1 MAADGRAPLIRLRLR
16 KQPKNRE
23 TTMSKKQMVVGAL
36 IHANGSHAAS
46 WLMQEAQPHASTNI
60 DYYRAMAQLAE
71 RGKFD
76 FFFIADTPAARTEN
90 LKAWSRSPLFM
101 NVLEPITLLS
111 AVAGATTH
119 IGLGAT
125 ASTSFFEPYNLA
137 RQFASLDHISHGR
150 AAWNVVTSANDYAAR
165 NFGLDRLP
173 PHGERYAKARE
184 FVQVVEAL
192 WDTYEDGA
200 FVYDRSA
207 CLSFLPEK
215 LHALDHQ
222 GKYFTVQGALN
233 IERSPQGRPV
243 IIQAGASDTGR
254 DFAAEFAEVVFGSSG
269 TLAKAKEF
277 YQDLKQR
284 MGKFGRHPDDLKI
297 ASGISVVIGESE
309 QEAREKLESWQ
320 ELVHPDVGVLR
331 LGQDLETDLSDLPL
345 DQPVPEHRIPASSNF
360 HKAYFD
366 EIAGMIRERLTLRE
380 IARRYNRSKAT
391 FCGTALQVADHM
403 ESWIEAGACDGF
415 MISFLALPS
424 TLTDFVEKVVPEL
437 QRRERFRTDYSGR
450 RLRDHLGL
458 RCPENRHASSMLATP
473 VAKRA

>member
-1 MAADGRAPLIRLRLR
+1 M
-16 KQPKNRE
+16 
-23 TTMSKKQMVVGAL
+23 TKKQMVIGAL
-36 IHANGSHAAS
+36 IHANGSHSAS
-46 WLMQEAQPHASTNI
+46 WLMQEAHPHASTDI

-90 LKAWSRSPLFM
+90 LTAWSRSPLFM
-101 NVLEPITLLS
+101 NVLEPITLLA

-125 ASTSFFEPYNLA
+125 ASTSFYEPYNVA
-137 RQFASLDHISHGR
+137 RLFASLDHISHGR

-173 PHGERYAKARE
+173 PHGDRYAKAHE

-192 WDTYEDGA
+192 WDTWEDGA
-200 FVYDRSA
+200 FVYDKDT

-215 LHALDHQ
+215 QHALDHK

-233 IERSPQGRPV
+233 IERTPQGRPV

-254 DFAAEFAEVVFGSSG
+254 DFAAEYAEVVFGSSG
-269 TLAKAKEF
+269 TLLKAKEF

-284 MGKFGRHPDDLKI
+284 TGKFGRSPDDVKI
-297 ASGISVVIGESE
+297 ASGISVVLGDSE

-320 ELVHPDVGVLR
+320 ELIHPDVGVMR
-331 LGQDLETDLSDLPL
+331 LGMDLETDLSDLPL
-345 DQPVPEHRIPASSNF
+345 DQPVPEHRIPKASNF
-360 HKAYFD
+360 HQAYFD
-366 EIAGMIRERLTLRE
+366 EIAGMIREGLSLRD

-391 FCGTALQVADHM
+391 FCGTAKHVADYM
-403 ESWIEAGACDGF
+403 ESWVEAGACDGF

-424 TLTDFVEKVVPEL
+424 TLKDFVEKVVPEL
-437 QRRERFRTDYSGR
+437 QRRGLFRMDYTGR
-450 RLRDHLGL
+450 TLRDHLGL
-458 RCPENRHASSMLATP
+458 RRPENRRASSLATAP
-473 VAKRA
+473 LAKRA

>member
-1 MAADGRAPLIRLRLR
+1 M
-16 KQPKNRE
+16 
-23 TTMSKKQMVVGAL
+23 TMNKKKQMAIGAL
-36 IHANGSHAAS
+36 IHANGSHSAS
-46 WLMQEAQPHASTNI
+46 WLLQEAHPHASTDI
-60 DYYRAMAQLAE
+60 DYYRGIAQLAE

-90 LKAWSRSPLFM
+90 LRVWSRSPLFM

-184 FVQVVEAL
+184 FVEVVEAL
-192 WDTYEDGA
+192 WDTWEDGA
-200 FVYDRSA
+200 FVYDRDA

-215 LHALDHQ
+215 FHGLEHK

-254 DFAAEFAEVVFGSSG
+254 DFAAETAEVVFGSGAS
-269 TLAKAKEF
+269 LEEAKAF
-277 YQDLKQR
+277 YRDLKGR
-284 MGKFGRHPDDLKI
+284 MGKFGRQPDELKI
-297 ASGISVVIGESE
+297 ATGISVVIGESE
-309 QEAREKLESWQ
+309 QEARDKLQSWQ
-320 ELVHPDVGVLR
+320 DLIHPDVGVLR

-345 DQPVPEHRIPASSNF
+345 DEPIPEHRIPQSSNF

-366 EIAGMIRERLTLRE
+366 QIVGMIRQRMTLRE
-380 IARRYNRSKAT
+380 MSMRYNRSKAT

-403 ESWIEAGACDGF
+403 EAWMAADACDGF

-424 TLTDFVEKVVPEL
+424 SLREFVDAVVPEL
-437 QRRERFRTDYSGR
+437 QRRGLFRTDYTGR
-450 RLRDHLGL
+450 TLRDHLGL
-458 RCPENRHASSMLATP
+458 QRPENRHVSQARAASI
-473 VAKRA
+473 AKRA

>member
-1 MAADGRAPLIRLRLR
+1 MT
-16 KQPKNRE
+16 KKN
-23 TTMSKKQMVVGAL
+23 QMVIGAL

-46 WLMQEAQPHASTNI
+46 WLMDEAVPHASTSI
-60 DYYRAMAQLAE
+60 DYHRAMAQLSE

-101 NVLEPITLLS
+101 NVLDPITLL
-111 AVAGATTH
+111 AGIAGATTH

-173 PHGERYAKARE
+173 PHGDRYAKARE
-184 FVQVVEAL
+184 FFQVVDAL
-192 WDTYEDGA
+192 WDTWEDDA
-200 FVYDRSA
+200 WVYDKQT
-207 CLSFLPEK
+207 SFSFIPEK
-215 LHALDHQ
+215 QHALDHQ
-222 GKYFTVQGALN
+222 GQYFAVRGALN
-233 IERSPQGRPV
+233 LARPPQGKPV
-243 IIQAGASDTGR
+243 IIQAGASDTGM
-254 DFAAEFAEVVFGSSG
+254 DFAAEVAEVVFGSSA
-269 TLAKAKEF
+269 TLPKAKE
-277 YQDLKQR
+277 YYRDLKGR

-297 ASGISVVIGESE
+297 ASGISVVVGESE
-309 QEAREKLESWQ
+309 QEAREKVESWQ
-320 ELVHPDVGVLR
+320 QLVHPDVGVMR
-331 LGQDLETDLSDLPL
+331 IGMDLETDLSDLPL
-345 DQPVPEHRIPASSNF
+345 DQPVPEHRIPKSSNL

-366 EIAGMIRERLTLRE
+366 EIAGLIREGLTLAE

-391 FCGTALQVADHM
+391 FCGTPKQIADHM

-415 MISFLALPS
+415 MISFVALPS
-424 TLTDFVEKVVPEL
+424 TLQDFVDKVVPEL
-437 QRRERFRTDYSGR
+437 QRRGVFREDYSGR
-450 RLRDHLGL
+450 MLRDHLGL
-458 RCPENRHASSMLATP
+458 RRPENRYVSLATAP

>member
-1 MAADGRAPLIRLRLR
+1 
-16 KQPKNRE
+16 
-23 TTMSKKQMVVGAL
+23 MSKKQMVIGAL

-46 WLMQEAQPHASTNI
+46 WLMPEARPHASTDI
-60 DYYRAMAQLAE
+60 DYYRAMAQTAE

-90 LKAWSRSPLFM
+90 LKVWSRSPLFM

-111 AVAGATTH
+111 AIAGATSH

-173 PHGERYAKARE
+173 PHADRYAKARE
-184 FVQVVEAL
+184 FVEVVEAL
-192 WDTYEDGA
+192 WDTWEDDA
-200 FVYDRSA
+200 FVYDKNT

-215 LHALDHQ
+215 LHALDHK
-222 GKYFTVQGALN
+222 GEYFTVQGALN
-233 IERSPQGRPV
+233 IERPPQGRPV

-269 TLAKAKEF
+269 ALAPAKAF
-277 YQDLKQR
+277 YGDLKER
-284 MGKFGRHPDDLKI
+284 MVKFGRRPDDLKI

-320 ELVHPDVGVLR
+320 ELIHPDVGVMR

-345 DQPVPEHRIPASSNF
+345 DQPVPEDRIPKSSNF

-366 EIAGMIRERLTLRE
+366 EIAGMIRQRLTLRE
-380 IARRYNRSKAT
+380 IARRYNRAKAT
-391 FCGTALQVADHM
+391 FCGTAMQVADHM
-403 ESWIEAGACDGF
+403 EAWMEAGACDGF

-424 TLTDFVEKVVPEL
+424 SLVDFVDKVIPEL
-437 QRRERFRTDYSGR
+437 QRRGVFRTDYTGST
-450 RLRDHLGL
+450 LRDHLGL
-458 RCPENRHASSMLATP
+458 PRPENRHVLTAP

>member
-1 MAADGRAPLIRLRLR
+1 
-16 KQPKNRE
+16 
-23 TTMSKKQMVVGAL
+23 MSKKKQMVIGAL

-46 WLMQEAQPHASTNI
+46 WLMPEARPHASTDV
-60 DYYRAMAQLAE
+60 DYYRAMAQTAE

-90 LKAWSRSPLFM
+90 LKVWSRSPLFM

-111 AVAGATTH
+111 AIAGATTY

-137 RQFASLDHISHGR
+137 RQFASLDHITHGR

-165 NFGLDRLP
+165 NF
-173 PHGERYAKARE
+173 YAKARE

-192 WDTYEDGA
+192 WDTWEDGA
-200 FVYDRSA
+200 FVYDKDT
-207 CLSFLPEK
+207 CLSFLPDK
-215 LHALDHQ
+215 LHALDHK

-233 IERSPQGRPV
+233 IERPPQGRPV
-243 IIQAGASDTGR
+243 IIQAGASDTGK

-269 TLAKAKEF
+269 ALAPAKAF
-277 YQDLKQR
+277 YSDLKER
-284 MGKFGRHPDDLKI
+284 MGKFGRRPDDLKI

-309 QEAREKLESWQ
+309 GEARDKLESWQ
-320 ELVHPDVGVLR
+320 ELIHPDVGVMR

-345 DQPVPEHRIPASSNF
+345 DQPVPEHRIPTSSNF

-366 EIAGMIRERLTLRE
+366 EIAGMIRQGLTLRE
-380 IARRYNRSKAT
+380 IARRYNRNKAT
-391 FCGTALQVADHM
+391 FCGTAVQVADHM
-403 ESWIEAGACDGF
+403 EAWMEAGACDGF

-424 TLTDFVEKVVPEL
+424 SLVDFVDKVVPEL
-437 QRRERFRTDYSGR
+437 QRRGLFRTDYAGPT
-450 RLRDHLGL
+450 LRNHLGL
-458 RCPENRHASSMLATP
+458 RRPENRHASPAAAAP